1 MKMIKGSRLYLV
13 FVLLAGMA
21 CVSHLKDAKTSYA
34 QGQRLARNYQ
44 TQASQS
50 LFQKAR
56 EEALREVQG
65 KPSSQAYMVK
75 GLAELELEMWREAEE
90 SFLEAFHLGFE
101 KGEEWAHHLA
111 LFGLAS
117 SLEESGLKDSS
128 LQVYNYLL
136 ERSRIPAIT
145 LLAAQKYTESELKAA
160 LEEEE
165 REKAKTLNSLLKMA
179 QRLTE
184 KDMSCG
190 YYSYLQS
197 QIYGHQV
204 QYRLSFEKAVMAREL
219 GLPSEALSRD
229 NDNQIV
235 FCYRGLKQALAP
247 GDWEEFLSIYREWM
261 RRWNWTDPEIPSWKK
276 R

>member
-1 MKMIKGSRLYLV
+1 MMNKPWLCLALFM
-13 FVLLAGMA
+13 FAGMA

-34 QGQRLARNYQ
+34 QGQRMARNYQ
-44 TQASQS
+44 TQASQA

-56 EEALREVQG
+56 EEARHEVES

-90 SFLEAFHLGFE
+90 SFLEAFHYGFE

-117 SLEESGLKDSS
+117 SLEASGLKDSS

-160 LEEEE
+160 LDEKEK
-165 REKAKTLNSLLKMA
+165 EKAKTLNSLLKMA
-179 QRLTE
+179 QRLSE

-190 YYSYLQS
+190 YYFYLQS
-197 QIYGHQV
+197 QIYGHQT

-219 GLPSEALSRD
+219 GLPSEVLFRD

-235 FCYRGLKQALAP
+235 FCYRELKQVLAP
-247 GDWEEFLSIYREWM
+247 ADWERFLPIFREWM
-261 RRWNWTDPEIPSWKK
+261 RRWSWNDPETPTWKK